1 MRRLTEPGGSLAA
14 AGTPLPT
21 PNEMHRRAMRILRPQ
36 PEPPPRPH
44 APAVPPAAGAGGA
57 LLRCRVRCADGRVLT
72 GALPPERHRALQ
84 LGMLHADTAEL
95 VELTPGTRGADGKL
109 ELDRRRR
116 PEHYLPG
123 GAGGH
128 HGWLE
133 ALLEHAEQI
142 VAGRYAGQRSGGQ
155 AREEAF
161 VGVAPRVRRR
171 GDKQAIAY
179 TRFLWVDVDQPGQ
192 LPALWEL
199 LAWRPCHLLIES
211 GGSGGAHAYWKL
223 DEPLAATR
231 VEPGSGELI
240 EPIEQAH
247 LRLIHALGV
256 DEHGRPDVA
265 DSACKERARVM
276 RLAGT
281 VNHKSGRHARIVEAD
296 FALPAYSL
304 AELVGELPDPA
315 PTGARVGARTAR
327 RTAHA
332 DPYKRI
338 APPEYFRRLA
348 GITVPRGGLVRCPAP
363 WHDDEHPSCSVGAD
377 ASQGWCCHAGGCGA
391 RGAIYDLASVLLGGP
406 WGRELRGD
414 AFARARARVAEGF
427 SQMSQ

>member
-1 MRRLTEPGGSLAA
+1 VRR
-14 AGTPLPT
+14 
-21 PNEMHRRAMRILRPQ
+21 
-36 PEPPPRPH
+36 
-44 APAVPPAAGAGGA
+44 
-57 LLRCRVRCADGRVLT
+57 ADGRVFT
-72 GALPPERHRALQ
+72 RALPPARHRALQ

-95 VELTPGTRGADGKL
+95 VELTPGTRDADGKL

-123 GAGGH
+123 GASGRQ
-128 HGWLE
+128 GWLE

-142 VAGRYAGQRSGGQ
+142 VAGRYTGQRLRGQ
-155 AREEAF
+155 PREEAF
-161 VGVAPRVRRR
+161 VGVAPRVRHR
-171 GDKQAIAY
+171 GDKHAIAHS
-179 TRFLWVDVDQPGQ
+179 RFLWVDVDQPGQ
-192 LPALWEL
+192 LPVLWEL

-223 DEPLAATR
+223 DGPLAATR
-231 VEPGSGELI
+231 VEPGTGELI

-247 LRLIHALGV
+247 LRLIHRLGV

-265 DSACKERARVM
+265 DPACKERARVM

-281 VNHKSGRHARIVEAD
+281 VNYKTGRHARVVEAD

-304 AELVGELPDPA
+304 AELVGDLPDPA
-315 PTGARVGARTAR
+315 HAASHAGARSAR

-338 APPEYFRRLA
+338 APPEYFQRLA
-348 GITVPRGGLVRCPAP
+348 GIKVPRGGLVRCPAP
-363 WHDDEHPSCSVGAD
+363 WHEDEHPSCSVGAD
-377 ASQGWCCHAGGCGA
+377 ASQGWCCHGGSCGA

-406 WGRELRGD
+406 YGRELRGD
-414 AFARARARVAEGF
+414 AFTRARARVTQVFGDRIGPRASTQAPVTNRGPRP
-427 SQMSQ
+427 